1 MGNILGAYHYAS
13 SLNMNFFLFIIT
25 VLFALFQK
33 VEDSVPSYT
42 HVEEGTET
50 RDEQGKLV
58 KADTSD
64 VVKFKYTRSARHYL
78 GDLVR
83 KNNVDAQLTTAAY
96 HKDTKILVTGL
107 SQFCFISSGSRIFGG
122 RII

>member
-1 MGNILGAYHYAS
+1 MHA
-13 SLNMNFFLFIIT
+13 NFCPFVIRL
-25 VLFALFQK
+25 LFASFQK
-33 VEDSVPSYT
+33 LEDSVPSYT

-58 KADTSD
+58 KANTSD

-107 SQFCFISSGSRIFGG
+107 SQFCQD
-122 RII
+122 